1 MSKEQTMPAE
11 TPGKASEKSAGF
23 FASLYDAL
31 NSIRLTVFLFI
42 ILGIVSIIGTII
54 EQGATPEKYAQIY
67 SEGTIRLFN
76 ALGLFDMY
84 HTPWFFG
91 LLLLLMLNL
100 IVCTIERLPRVWR
113 FAKTIK
119 PVLDEGDEKKHP
131 FMESLQ
137 VMGAAEKVE
146 QVFKKSARFSI
157 WIVLLDVAAVALA
170 VFFTMIYDLNVLE
183 FISFIIIP
191 LVYVALVNFKGKLVR
206 TERDGAVHL
215 FLNQWLISRFG
226 VYITHVSI
234 LIIFAGA
241 IVGNL
246 FGFKGYIAIPEG
258 RAENQMFVRQNKMID
273 TVSASV
279 RDLFSGKKDAAA
291 DPHGRQNS
299 EYKALPFTI
308 RCDDF
313 SISYYP
319 DTNRPKDYTSDLV
332 VLRNGKEEMR
342 KTIEVNDPL
351 IVDNIYFYQ
360 SNYGQTGRPGLVIF
374 EVTSPNGDTREY
386 RARPNGRFRIDGTT
400 TDVEVVSFVPDFTI
414 IQGRV
419 AARSNELINPAVYL
433 RATDGSRS
441 VFTGWLLPKY
451 PEHSVETGPYKF
463 AFKDYWGWQYTGLQV
478 AYDPGVEVVWIGCS
492 LLVVGL
498 MISFFHSHQRIWA
511 RVKGDHVVLSGST
524 HKNRMGFEKRFND
537 LVQLLKE

>member
-1 MSKEQTMPAE
+1 MKKEQTISPEA
-11 TPGKASEKSAGF
+11 PGKPSEKSAGF

-42 ILGIVSIIGTII
+42 ILGVVSIVGTII
-54 EQGATPEKYAQIY
+54 EQGATPEKYAQSY

-113 FAKTIK
+113 FAKGIK

-131 FMESLQ
+131 FMETLQ
-137 VMGAAEKVE
+137 VDGATEKVE
-146 QVFKKSARFSI
+146 QAFRKSARFSI
-157 WIVLLDVAAVALA
+157 WIMLLDVTAVALA
-170 VFFTMIYDLNVLE
+170 VFFTMIYDLNFLE
-183 FISFIIIP
+183 FVSFIIIP
-191 LVYVALVNFKGKLVR
+191 LGYVALLNFPGKLIR
-206 TERDGAVHL
+206 TEREDTVHF
-215 FLNQWLISRFG
+215 FLNQWLVSRFG

-234 LIIFAGA
+234 LTIFAGA

-258 RAENQMFVRQNKMID
+258 RTDNQMFVRQNKMID
-273 TVSASV
+273 TVSASM
-279 RDLFSGKKDAAA
+279 RGLFSGKKDAPA
-291 DPHGRQNS
+291 DPHANRDS
-299 EYKALPFTI
+299 EYKTLPFAI

-319 DTNRPKDYTSDLV
+319 NTGRPKDYTSDLV
-332 VLRNGKEEMR
+332 VLRDGQEETR

-351 IVDNIYFYQ
+351 VVDDIYFYQ
-360 SNYGQTGRPGLVIF
+360 SNYGQTGRPGLVVF
-374 EVTSPNGDTREY
+374 EVTAPNGDTREY
-386 RARPNGRFRIDGTT
+386 RTPPNGKFRIEGTA

-414 IQGRV
+414 VRGRV
-419 AARSNELINPAVYL
+419 TSRSNELINPAVYL
-433 RATDGSRS
+433 RATDGGKSL
-441 VFTGWLLPKY
+441 FTGWLLPKF

-498 MISFFHSHQRIWA
+498 MISFFHSHQRLWA

-524 HKNRMGFEKRFND
+524 HKNRMAFEKKFND